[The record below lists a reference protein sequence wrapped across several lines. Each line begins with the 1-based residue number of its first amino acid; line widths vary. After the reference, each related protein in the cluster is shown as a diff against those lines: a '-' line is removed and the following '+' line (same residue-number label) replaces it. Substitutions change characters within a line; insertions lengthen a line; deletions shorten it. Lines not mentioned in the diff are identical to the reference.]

1 MGADRLAKIIEL
13 CRVAQDLALHGTCS
27 MARPAKELL
36 GHELCFQL
44 LGREYRFS
52 ELLET
57 ETGRNRAQEKQ
68 RQFDEE
74 KRDDGVLKRHA
85 APGQQ
90 CRRRQTLADE
100 RRYRH
105 SPNPLWT
112 EWAPI
117 PA

>member
-1 MGADRLAKIIEL
+1 MRDCVNGIK
-13 CRVAQDLALHGTCS
+13 
-27 MARPAKELL
+27 ARRTYVEHRSHPS
-36 GHELCFQL
+36 GRELCFQL

-117 PA
+117 PAKSLP